1 MTRPKDATRRLG
13 FPGRP
18 QQAHDLQADAR
29 FRYLT
34 ALSELAPACL
44 DELFDTE
51 VPGAVWAHRW
61 GLDCPWGHRV
71 ADASRADFH
80 AVGARQLTLAD
91 EDNGGG
97 WVADA
102 RAKNARGYRDWQHFE
117 WLARVQTG
125 ASFAAVAQAAGCAP
139 QVTHEACRRLADYL
153 ALPLRPVRRG
163 RRPRS

>member
-1 MTRPKDATRRLG
+1 MTVPKDPARRLG

-18 QQAHDLQADAR
+18 QQTHDLQADAR

-44 DELFDTE
+44 DELFDTD

-80 AVGARQLTLAD
+80 ALGARQLTLAD
-91 EDNGGG
+91 EDDPGG
-97 WVADA
+97 WVAEAHAED
-102 RAKNARGYRDWQHFE
+102 ARGYREARHFD
-117 WLARVQTG
+117 WLARYQVRG
-125 ASFAAVAQAAGCAP
+125 ESFAAIAGSPDRRRTTELAIK
-139 QVTHEACRRLADYL
+139 RLAVSL
-153 ALPLRPVRRG
+153 ALPLRRSPRGGARR
-163 RRPRS
+163 